1 MSNVRSSRGLT
12 EELLKAGVA
21 PESAAAGVTATVEGK
36 APAATVAGAIPPRPI
51 AIVGVHGISPIQQ
64 YGFQDQLATGL
75 LGYLNALEQAGAS
88 RRTWIATPY
97 WPRETNDEK
106 SPVLKPSALRLH
118 CDDEPDPEN
127 PRGRVYDVYEGYW
140 SPYSK
145 GKTNIAKLLAWLL
158 NCTFLATSSTA
169 KIPASWGKLGWD
181 LSYVFGALF
190 MVVVFL
196 ALGFTAGTFAWG
208 QFLAL
213 FGDAPSPRPLLDFAA
228 FFAVILQPLTELKKL
243 PSVGWFQLA
252 VDVVLSYLV
261 CQLYIVTR
269 TRIDTRARTKEL
281 RRDGTVGGRFEQQTI
296 DAENFHSVMAAVF
309 AGVVVLLLALDVLIL
324 QHYHPDAFWAIM
336 WHGVWLVA
344 AIGFFQKARSIA
356 DFVVEDV
363 LGDVQVYCTHDCNS
377 AFYRIREQIIE
388 AVTNAILGALKAVD
402 RTGTGSPLYEKIHV
416 VGHSLGTTVA
426 LDALIRVRQF
436 VEEESVERSEWGRIR
451 SFTTFGTALEKTRFL
466 LDVRNP
472 TVSAAQQQWKNDTY
486 GRFFTLDRS
495 ALGGPDNGRGIFWSN
510 HWYFNDI
517 VANKIVSYKSD
528 VHPGPSFAWTGAKT
542 DHPICEDNQIA
553 NGRPIWNFVHSDYI
567 GDPLFWKN
575 AGPVITS

>member
-1 MSNVRSSRGLT
+1 MSNVTSSKTLT

-21 PESAAAGVTATVEGK
+21 PEPAAADVTVSAEGK
-36 APAATVAGAIPPRPI
+36 AAAAPADGGAPPRPI

-75 LGYLNALEQAGAS
+75 LGYLNALEQS
-88 RRTWIATPY
+88 TPSTRKWVATPY
-97 WPRETNDEK
+97 WPRQANDK
-106 SPVLKPSALRLH
+106 SSPVLKPSALRLH
-118 CDDEPDPEN
+118 CNDELDPEN

-169 KIPASWGKLGWD
+169 KIPASWGKLRWD

-196 ALGFTAGTFAWG
+196 AIAFTAGTFAWG

-213 FGDAPSPRPLLDFAA
+213 LGDAQNAHPLLDFAA
-228 FFAVILQPLTELKKL
+228 FAAVVLHPITELKKL

-269 TRIDTRARTKEL
+269 TRLDTRARTKEL
-281 RRDGTVGGRFEQQTI
+281 RRDGTEGGRFEQQSI
-296 DAENFHSVMAAVF
+296 DAETFHNRLAAAF
-309 AGVVVLLLALDVLIL
+309 GAVVALLLLLDVLTL
-324 QHYHPDAFWAIM
+324 KHFHPDAIGAIM

-344 AIGFFQKARSIA
+344 AVGFFQKARSIA
-356 DFVVEDV
+356 DFIVEDV

-377 AFYRIREQIIE
+377 AFYLVRQQIIE
-388 AVTNAILGALKAVD
+388 AVTAAVLGAIKAVD
-402 RTGTGSPLYEKIHV
+402 RAGGNQPLYEKIHV
-416 VGHSLGTTVA
+416 AAHSLGTTVA
-426 LDALIRVRQF
+426 LDVLIRVRQF
-436 VEEESVERSEWGRIR
+436 VEEGFVDPGEWARIR

-472 TVSAAQQQWKNDTY
+472 TMSAAQQQWKNDTY
-486 GRFFTLDRS
+486 GRFFTLDRA
-495 ALGGPDNGRGIFWSN
+495 ALKGPDNGRGIFWSN

-528 VHPGPSFAWTGAKT
+528 VHPGPSFAWTGAKN

-553 NGRPIWNFVHSDYI
+553 NGRPIWNFVHSDYF

-575 AGPVITS
+575 VGPVITS